1 MIIIIIN
8 YNPLIIIGYPMDA
21 EPRGYCVI
29 FNNINFN
36 QDFLTTREGS
46 QKDAD
51 DLENL
56 FSFKLGFKVL
66 RYNDMPETEM
76 MQNMEALREKDHEVF
91 CAFVV
96 IILSHGDRGI
106 IYSSDSKKIPIK
118 NISNMF
124 TAINCP
130 SLIGKPK
137 IFIIQACQ
145 GHESMKAIAAKSYQ
159 NEYLTTPTR
168 VVPDGILIDSDT
180 IPNEADFLFAF
191 ATISGHTAMRDIYD
205 GGWYIQELVK
215 SLDKYSNTKSVTE
228 ILTNVAAQTA
238 KYQHDQKTQLPP
250 YQSGLLKT
258 LYFPNANRLEN
269 NDLNA

>member
-1 MIIIIIN
+1 
-8 YNPLIIIGYPMDA
+8 MDA

-29 FNNINFN
+29 FNNINFTP
-36 QDFLTTREGS
+36 DFLTTRKGS

-56 FSFKLGFKVL
+56 FSCKLGFKVL

-76 MQNMEALREKDHEVF
+76 MQNMEALREKNHDMF

-124 TAINCP
+124 TASNCP
-130 SLIGKPK
+130 SLRGKPK

-159 NEYLTTPTR
+159 NEYLTTPKESYMMAYSL
-168 VVPDGILIDSDT
+168 ILILSQMKQT
-180 IPNEADFLFAF
+180 FCL
-191 ATISGHTAMRDIYD
+191 HLLR
-205 GGWYIQELVK
+205 
-215 SLDKYSNTKSVTE
+215 SLDIQQCE
-228 ILTNVAAQTA
+228 IYMTVAGTF
-238 KYQHDQKTQLPP
+238 K
-250 YQSGLLKT
+250 
-258 LYFPNANRLEN
+258 N
-269 NDLNA
+269 